1 MNLVFIYTD
10 EQKADTMA
18 AYGNDRIDTPNLNW
32 LARTG
37 TVFDKAYCTQ
47 PTCTPSRSSIL
58 TGLFPHA
65 TGCMTNNAPLKPD
78 LRCLPEYLP
87 AGKYAT
93 CHVGKWHLG
102 DELFAQHGFD
112 EWIGTEDGYHPYYSE
127 GRDRDTPSTYKTFL
141 VQNGFPPD
149 TTRSFVAAM
158 SERFTKAHFVGVQ
171 AAEFIQRNKAL
182 PFVLYAGFLEPHMP
196 FFGPR
201 NDQYDPSEIPLPDNF
216 EAAPGPDQHLKYRLY
231 HAAWKRYHYGR
242 LQNIKREIDK
252 AVPVEFPLE
261 TEAHW
266 KRLIANYWGLVSMV
280 DTAVG
285 RILGAIEAAGLEDD
299 TLVVFTS
306 DHGDMMGGHQLLTK
320 MVQYEEAVQIPLLIK
335 VPGGRGT
342 GARRVSQPVSQV
354 DLVPT
359 LLDLMGETVPE
370 GFHGQSLAAT
380 VRDGAPPVQD
390 HVFIE
395 WNGKDSGF
403 GNYNQQADGVMPDRL
418 LPGVDGPTEWA
429 AVRDPIR
436 TVISPD
442 GWKLNVSPGGFGTE
456 LYHLPS
462 DPGER
467 YNRLRDPDLA
477 VVITALL
484 QRLAAWQVRTGDT
497 VPLPVD
503 RSSISAMH

>member
-10 EQKADTMA
+10 EQRPDTMA
-18 AYGNDRIDTPNLNW
+18 AYGNDQIETPNLNR
-32 LARTG
+32 LAADSS
-37 TVFDKAYCTQ
+37 VFDRAYCTQ
-47 PTCTPSRSSIL
+47 PTCTPARSSIL

-65 TGCMTNNAPLKPD
+65 TGCTTNNAPLKPD
-78 LRCLPEYLP
+78 VRCLPEYLP

-102 DELFAQHGFD
+102 DELFAQHGFE

-127 GRDRDTPSTYKTFL
+127 GRDRDTASEYKKFL
-141 VQNGFPPD
+141 IQNGFPPD

-158 SERFTKAHFVGVQ
+158 SEQFTKAHFVGQQ
-171 AAEFIQRNKAL
+171 AAAFIERNKAQ

-201 NDQYDPSEIPLPDNF
+201 NDQYDPADIPLPDNF
-216 EAAPGPDQHLKYRLY
+216 DAPPGPEQHLKYRLY
-231 HAAWKRYHYGR
+231 QAAWKRYHYGR
-242 LQNIKREIDK
+242 LQNIKSEIDK

-261 TEAHW
+261 TDAHW
-266 KRLIANYWGLVSMV
+266 QRLIANYWGLVSMV

-285 RILGAIEAAGLEDD
+285 HILDAIEAAGLEDD
-299 TLVVFTS
+299 TVVVFTS
-306 DHGDMMGGHQLLTK
+306 DHGDMMGSHQLLTK
-320 MVQYEEAVQIPLLIK
+320 MVQYEEAARVPLLVK
-335 VPGGRGT
+335 VPG
-342 GARRVSQPVSQV
+342 RRNAGMQRIVQPVSQV

-359 LLDLMGETVPE
+359 LLDLLGETVPE
-370 GFHGQSLAAT
+370 EVHGQSLAAT
-380 VRDGAPPVQD
+380 VRDGTPPAED

-403 GNYNQQADGVMPDRL
+403 GNYDPQAEGVMPDRL
-418 LPGVDGPTEWA
+418 LPEVDGATEWA

-442 GWKLNVSPGGFGTE
+442 GWKLNVSHGGFGTE
-456 LYHLPS
+456 LYHLAS

-467 YNRLRDPDLA
+467 HNRLRDPA
-477 VVITALL
+477 AREIVERLL
-484 QRLAAWQVRTGDT
+484 SRLAAWQERVGDT
-497 VPLPVD
+497 VPLPTTYE
-503 RSSISAMH
+503 ACLAT